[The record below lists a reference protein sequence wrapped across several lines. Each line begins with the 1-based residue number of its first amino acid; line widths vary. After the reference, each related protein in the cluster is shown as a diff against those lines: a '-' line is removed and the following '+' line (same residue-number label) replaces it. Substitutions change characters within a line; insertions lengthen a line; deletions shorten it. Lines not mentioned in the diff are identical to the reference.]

1 MREKVSHP
9 LCYHRCVFGRETTI
23 MQIEADGSGLRT
35 IAEAS
40 SQGDDWK
47 ALVRSQG
54 GDPVLL
60 DASLFSGTASRN
72 KELMQR
78 FSLMGA
84 PLVDLALTHE
94 MGHGICEEKDERRA
108 DNYGKDLRD
117 GKIPDCSKTS
127 GWKATAGVVS
137 VSSAVAGGPPR

>member
-1 MREKVSHP
+1 
-9 LCYHRCVFGRETTI
+9 
-23 MQIEADGSGLRT
+23 
-35 IAEAS
+35 
-40 SQGDDWK
+40 
-47 ALVRSQG
+47 
-54 GDPVLL
+54 
-60 DASLFSGTASRN
+60 
-72 KELMQR
+72 MQR

-117 GKIPDCSKTS
+117 GKV
-127 GWKATAGVVS
+127 GWKPTGGVVS